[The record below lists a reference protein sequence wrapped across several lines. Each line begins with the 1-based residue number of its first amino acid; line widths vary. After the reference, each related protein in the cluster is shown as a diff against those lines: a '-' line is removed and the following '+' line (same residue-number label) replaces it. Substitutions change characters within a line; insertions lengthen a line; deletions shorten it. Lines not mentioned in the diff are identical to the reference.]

1 MVKKDITYTNY
12 NDVVVTEP
20 FYFNL
25 TKAELLE
32 MELTQHGG
40 FQGFIK
46 LIIDAKDQPTIIR
59 LTKEL
64 LLKSY
69 GEKTP
74 DGKRLMKSAEISHN
88 FECCPAYEIMFM
100 MLATDDEEAAK
111 FINALIPVDL
121 RPEVKPAIAEANK
134 AAE

>member
-1 MVKKDITYTNY
+1 MVRKDITYTTY
-12 NDVVVTEP
+12 DDVVITEP

-32 MELTQHGG
+32 MELSQQGG
-40 FQGFIK
+40 FQGFLK
-46 LIIDAKDQPTIIR
+46 LMVDAKDQPTLIR

-88 FECCPAYEIMFM
+88 FECSPAYEIMFM
-100 MLATDDEEAAK
+100 MLATDDEKAAE
-111 FINALIPVDL
+111 FVNAIIPADIKVDA
-121 RPEVKPAIAEANK
+121 KPAIAVAAK